1 MKKIIS
7 IIFLIALLG
16 GCASAPRPTAQQI
29 EAADC
34 GPFPTNYEEIIKS
47 VASKNLIDP
56 YSAQYTFS
64 QPVKQLNR
72 MASNP
77 VWGWAVCGTV
87 NAKNRF
93 GGYVGAKPYYALIN
107 NDKIVRFLFGGTSI
121 PDSFALGILSGAM
134 TQSGTSEDM
143 CRN

>member
-1 MKKIIS
+1 MKKLIG
-7 IIFLIALLG
+7 IIFLVVFLA

-29 EAADC
+29 SAADC

-56 YSAQYTFS
+56 YSAQFTFS
-64 QPVKQLNR
+64 QPIKQLNR
-72 MASNP
+72 MTSPAI
-77 VWGWAVCGTV
+77 WGWAVCGTV

-93 GGYVGAKPYYALIN
+93 GGYVGAKPYYALIRN
-107 NDKIVRFLFGGTSI
+107 ETIVRFLFGGNTI

-134 TQSGTSEDM
+134 EKSRTSEDM

>member
-1 MKKIIS
+1 MRKIIS
-7 IIFLIALLG
+7 IIFLVALLA

-72 MASNP
+72 MTSNP

-107 NDKIVRFLFGGTSI
+107 NGSIVRFLFGGTTI
-121 PDSFALGILSGAM
+121 PDSFSLGILSGAM

-143 CRN
+143 CRQ

>member
-1 MKKIIS
+1 MKKFIS
-7 IIFLIALLG
+7 IIFLIALLV

-72 MASNP
+72 MTGNP

-93 GGYVGAKPYYALIN
+93 GGYVGAKPYYALIY
-107 NDKIVRFLFGGTSI
+107 KGTIVRFLFGGTTI
-121 PDSFALGILSGAM
+121 PDSFSLGILSGAM